1 LKTSCKDLQ
10 EAEFLDLLRA
20 PSGLG
25 VPLVAEIVSAVAA
38 IENRQRP
45 RGAKER
51 AKLAEAVGAVA
62 GGVLVPALARGVPV
76 FRPMDTHAFDGPV
89 RYHTAAAVLAALTRM
104 GLLTRYPGIRYC
116 REVDGFGNLPSGRAT
131 RFVASDALLAMAK
144 RHRITA
150 ATVAGAFPRAFPGTA
165 ERIGQLIKMAALD
178 PRAGGTKTRGGGVR
192 LPLPATAEARA
203 LREEVTCAN
212 SVLARVA
219 WTGCQPPA
227 LYRAFRQDF
236 TLGGRWIVAGAV
248 PIQGLPLAE
257 RLRIRIDGAAVAE
270 IDASASQLALL
281 AAAAGIPCLPK
292 EPYSLPGFDRAVVKK
307 AVVATLGLGHPP
319 TRWPPRMLAGAPDL
333 SAVNLKAL
341 IAEIATAYPF
351 LADPGEALGVDKAR
365 VSLRLQNIEAAA
377 LTRAMLPLWRDGVP
391 AVPIHDG
398 VLCPATAAHRAA
410 GLLIVAYAA
419 AGAHIEVKTLPPQG
433 RPAWLDCR

>member
-1 LKTSCKDLQ
+1 LKTSGQYLQ

-76 FRPMDTHAFDGPV
+76 YRPMDTHAFDGPV
-89 RYHTAAAVLAALTRM
+89 RYPTAAAVLAALTGM

-116 REVDGFGNLPSGRAT
+116 REVDGFGDLPSGRAT
-131 RFVASDALLAMAK
+131 RFAASDALLAMAK
-144 RHRITA
+144 RHSITA
-150 ATVAGAFPRAFPGTA
+150 ATVAGAFPRPFPGTA

-178 PRAGGTKTRGGGVR
+178 PRAGGTRTRGGGVR
-192 LPLPATAEARA
+192 LPVPATAEARA

-212 SVLARVA
+212 SALARVA

-227 LYRAFRQDF
+227 LYRAFRQNF

-248 PIQGLPLAE
+248 PIQGLPLAK
-257 RLRIRIDGAAVAE
+257 RLRIRIDGAAAAE

-281 AAAAGIPCLPK
+281 AAAAGIPCLPN

-351 LADPGEALGVDKAR
+351 LADPGKALGVDKAR

-398 VLCPATAAHRAA
+398 VLCPATAADRAA
-410 GLLIVAYAA
+410 RLLIVAYAA

-433 RPAWLDCR
+433 RPAGQA